1 MIAFV
6 DTGAWI
12 AAQVQHDPHHQH
24 ATAYFR
30 DPPGRTRLV
39 TSNAVIGEV
48 ATWLVYHGYR
58 AQALLFRDRISGAE
72 RAGLVRIS
80 WVTREIH
87 TRAWDILE
95 RFDDQT
101 FSFLDCTSIAIA
113 RDIGADYVVGF
124 DTDFVIA
131 GFELRP

>member
-12 AAQVQHDPHHQH
+12 AAQVRRDPNHEA

-30 DPPGRTRLV
+30 DPAPRTRLV

-58 AQALLFRDRISGAE
+58 SQAMLFRDRISGAE
-72 RAGLVRIS
+72 RADLVRIE
-80 WVTREIH
+80 WVTRE
-87 TRAWDILE
+87 TYQRAWDIFE
-95 RFDDQT
+95 RFDDQA

-113 RDIGADYVVGF
+113 RDVGADYVVGF
-124 DTDFVIA
+124 DRDFLVA